1 MLNLICTPIG
11 NLNDLSFRAKEVLS
25 NSDEI
30 YAEDTR
36 VTRKLLDFYNI
47 KKPCISYHDHNE
59 RGKTDKLIKKLKA
72 GIAISIVSD
81 AGSPLISDPGFY
93 LLSRCI
99 EENIGYTVI
108 PGPSSV
114 TSAIV
119 LSGLSADSFIFLG
132 FFPRKNKQKQSLI
145 SRLKNETSTMIFFES
160 TKRIKATINYISDHI
175 DQDRQIVI
183 CREISKKYEEVL
195 RGNKIFFKDYLN
207 QKDLKGEIVLL
218 IEGSSGEKTIH
229 IDEGIK
235 KSYLEKLSPKDAAKL
250 LALVLNKSK
259 REIYNSL
266 IDS

>member
-1 MLNLICTPIG
+1 MDHSKTVKLLPSTSLG
-11 NLNDLSFRAKEVLS
+11 RRSLTSGFLE
-25 NSDEI
+25 
-30 YAEDTR
+30 TR
-36 VTRKLLDFYNI
+36 V
-47 KKPCISYHDHNE
+47 KPSGRISLMVMSG
-59 RGKTDKLIKKLKA
+59 RLA
-72 GIAISIVSD
+72 S
-81 AGSPLISDPGFY
+81 
-93 LLSRCI
+93 
-99 EENIGYTVI
+99 
-108 PGPSSV
+108 SSV

-195 RGNKIFFKDYLN
+195 RGNKSFFKDYLN

-259 REIYNSL
+259 REI
-266 IDS
+266 

>member
-1 MLNLICTPIG
+1 M
-11 NLNDLSFRAKEVLS
+11 
-25 NSDEI
+25 
-30 YAEDTR
+30 
-36 VTRKLLDFYNI
+36 
-47 KKPCISYHDHNE
+47 
-59 RGKTDKLIKKLKA
+59 
-72 GIAISIVSD
+72 SD

-183 CREISKKYEEVL
+183 CRDLKKYEEVL
-195 RGNKIFFKDYLN
+195 RGNKSF
-207 QKDLKGEIVLL
+207 LKI
-218 IEGSSGEKTIH
+218 I
-229 IDEGIK
+229 
-235 KSYLEKLSPKDAAKL
+235 
-250 LALVLNKSK
+250 
-259 REIYNSL
+259 
-266 IDS
+266 

>member
-1 MLNLICTPIG
+1 M
-11 NLNDLSFRAKEVLS
+11 
-25 NSDEI
+25 
-30 YAEDTR
+30 
-36 VTRKLLDFYNI
+36 
-47 KKPCISYHDHNE
+47 
-59 RGKTDKLIKKLKA
+59 
-72 GIAISIVSD
+72 SD

-160 TKRIKATINYISDHI
+160 TKRIKATIDYISDHI

-195 RGNKIFFKDYLN
+195 RGNKSFFKDYLN

-229 IDEGIK
+229 IDEDIK

-250 LALVLNKSK
+250 LALILNKSK